1 LMKYGNMK
9 GKLLGFA
16 TRDQMVGMYKGEDD
30 EAEEAIKEYEKT
42 RYESEVKNK
51 VKGMYGVEWD
61 DYVEL
66 LK

>member
-1 LMKYGNMK
+1 
-9 GKLLGFA
+9 
-16 TRDQMVGMYKGEDD
+16 MVGMYKGEDD